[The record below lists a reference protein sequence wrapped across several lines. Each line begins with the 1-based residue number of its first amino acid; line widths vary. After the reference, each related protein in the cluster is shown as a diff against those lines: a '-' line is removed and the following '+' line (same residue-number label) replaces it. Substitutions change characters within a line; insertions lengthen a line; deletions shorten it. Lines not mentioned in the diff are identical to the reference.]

1 MSSSIVRF
9 WWVLK
14 FSTFDLEIRDT
25 IYFLHWI
32 FLGVCVYL
40 WEEIQYPFSFT
51 FSCTH
56 TAPPPYWHPFCLFL
70 PTWALPS
77 FPPHCR
83 VRGGFYWFGS
93 WPCCG
98 ISTVLWKP
106 TQKQWFETTV
116 FYFAHRYKVS
126 SAQPGLPL
134 LDSLWGCLQD
144 RRPGVS
150 DGTGLEDSHNWDYW
164 AVPSGGFFTEWPLKS
179 RTPVEDCQ
187 LLSVAF
193 SAVPQSG
200 PHLCLSEGEG
210 KGAPLF
216 PRSIRESADLF

>member
-1 MSSSIVRF
+1 MSF
-9 WWVLK
+9 EVLHIWLRNQGYYLLSPLN
-14 FSTFDLEIRDT
+14 FFG
-25 IYFLHWI
+25 
-32 FLGVCVYL
+32 GVCIFVRGNSVSFL
-40 WEEIQYPFSFT
+40 LHFLLYPY
-51 FSCTH
+51 C
-56 TAPPPYWHPFCLFL
+56 PPPFRILTSFL
-70 PTWALPS
+70 SLSPHVSSPQLS
-77 FPPHCR
+77 PHCR

-106 TQKQWFETTV
+106 TQKPWFETTV

-216 PRSIRESADLF
+216 PRSIRESVDLF